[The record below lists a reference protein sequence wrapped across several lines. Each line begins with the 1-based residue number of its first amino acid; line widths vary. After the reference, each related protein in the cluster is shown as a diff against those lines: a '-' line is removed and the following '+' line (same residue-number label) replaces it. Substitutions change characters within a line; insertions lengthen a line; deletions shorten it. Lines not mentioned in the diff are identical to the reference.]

1 MTRKVT
7 ATATALRSRFDELLA
22 TAHSDLTIDQ
32 LDDFFT
38 YARRQINSASDM
50 AAWSRPAPVTRRD
63 DAFADL
69 GYRRG

>member
-1 MTRKVT
+1 M
-7 ATATALRSRFDELLA
+7 
-22 TAHSDLTIDQ
+22 DQ